1 VEQDIHQYYEA
12 GHPGEV
18 VVLGADLFNGT
29 PSALG
34 GFKQS
39 TGATY
44 PLLLISSI
52 GTGGNIQAL
61 YGERDHVV
69 VISKQGIVRYQA
81 NDHWAYGG
89 AWLLNDVRGC
99 VDSLLT
105 SAAGVR
111 PNRLFIREPVQ
122 RPRQE
127 PPSSP
132 QSGLEDAAS
141 AGASLR
147 VAAEPTRS
155 TFAVALA
162 NPSGRAEPAR
172 VTVHD
177 LAGRRVATLFDGPA
191 APGLT
196 TLTWDGRDR
205 AGRAAASGVY
215 HVRAE
220 IAGSTLSRRIALV
233 R

>member
-1 VEQDIHQYYEA
+1 
-12 GHPGEV
+12 

-34 GFKQS
+34 GFKQT

-52 GTGGNIQAL
+52 STGGNIQAL

-69 VISKQGIVRYQA
+69 VINKQGIVRYQA
-81 NDHWAYGG
+81 NDHWDYSR
-89 AWLLNDVRGC
+89 AWHMDEVLGC
-99 VDSLLT
+99 VDSLLS
-105 SAAGVR
+105 SATGVR

-127 PPSSP
+127 PPSPSE
-132 QSGLEDAAS
+132 SEFGDAAS
-141 AGASLR
+141 AAASLR

-162 NPSGRAEPAR
+162 NPSGRAERAR

-177 LAGRRVATLFDGPA
+177 LAGRLVATLFDGPA
-191 APGLT
+191 ASGLT
-196 TLTWDGRDR
+196 TLTWDGRNR

-220 IAGSTLSRRIALV
+220 IAGTMLSRRIALI